1 MKKRE
6 VFEISYKAVDLGGN
20 LERILF
26 VVNRMHDKITCSKVE
41 APSRPRPPPTVSLFW
56 FSSGCCVGMWPWELC
71 WGGA

>member
-41 APSRPRPPPTVSLFW
+41 APSRPRPPPTVSLF
-56 FSSGCCVGMWPWELC
+56 
-71 WGGA
+71 